1 LNGIYFGNLVD
12 HGGSLH
18 KCRNI
23 TLVKEMTTE
32 MVTKDLFA
40 RLPAEL
46 HVEIIKRLT
55 FHGLFWARGIN
66 RFYLIVCLQHIRSE
80 YISKYIVPEFF
91 YQEPKFGCSSWMQLQ
106 SPQVNAC
113 DDVYLWKRSSTN
125 QRSAKFELLI
135 FHLYDIVGHDFII
148 VNNRVDLGEVYVG
161 SPELQVRRKSE
172 TVKDGSKNEIHGPMA
187 QFWTNEFSWSGTE
200 ASGYTAVWKEDEDR
214 APPGGRNTT
223 CKCIRGKV
231 EEYWGVRGTASW
243 EIEIPLF
250 ILYRHLQGVTMSRQ
264 WSSIP
269 YAWWLPEA

>member
-1 LNGIYFGNLVD
+1 
-12 HGGSLH
+12 
-18 KCRNI
+18 
-23 TLVKEMTTE
+23 
-32 MVTKDLFA
+32 
-40 RLPAEL
+40 
-46 HVEIIKRLT
+46 
-55 FHGLFWARGIN
+55 
-66 RFYLIVCLQHIRSE
+66 
-80 YISKYIVPEFF
+80 
-91 YQEPKFGCSSWMQLQ
+91 
-106 SPQVNAC
+106 
-113 DDVYLWKRSSTN
+113 
-125 QRSAKFELLI
+125 
-135 FHLYDIVGHDFII
+135 VGHDFII

-214 APPGGRNTT
+214 APPGGRRTT

-264 WSSIP
+264 GSSIP